1 MKAACIRA
9 VCGFTGAL
17 NILVPAR
24 TAPLLAGTFLRAA
37 ILDGLMVAALT
48 NCLD

>member
-9 VCGFTGAL
+9 VSGFTGAL
-17 NILVPAR
+17 NILAPAR

-37 ILDGLMVAALT
+37 VILDGLMVAALT
-48 NCLD
+48 N